1 MLQKPAYFVSLPR
14 CGEKEE
20 RGRMNR
26 SLKKTWNL
34 LSSILVALVVIVTL
48 LLVGARVVGLQV
60 FSVLSGSMEPTYHTG
75 ALLYVKKVDPSTIQT
90 GQVITFLLDEDTT
103 ATHRVVDIVPDEDDP
118 SVLRFRTKGD
128 ANQAAD
134 GELVYYKNVVGTP
147 VFSIPY
153 LGYVAEYIRRPP
165 GTYALVAVVALLL
178 FLLILPEV
186 FAGKKKRA

>member
-1 MLQKPAYFVSLPR
+1 MK
-14 CGEKEE
+14 G
-20 RGRMNR
+20 
-26 SLKKTWNL
+26 SLKKTWNIITT
-34 LSSILVALVVIVTL
+34 ILVALVVILTV
-48 LLVGARVVGLQV
+48 LLVGARVVVLQV

-75 ALLYVKKVDPSTIQT
+75 ALIYVKKVDPETIQK

-128 ANQAAD
+128 ANQAED
-134 GELVYYKNVVGTP
+134 GELVHYKNVVGTP

-186 FAGKKKRA
+186 FAGKKKGTGNASRSS